1 MIILNKSM
9 QLKLNQITKTIKY
22 YNYLPN
28 HDVRNINKSER
39 VRVVVNASAKFE
51 NTRLNDNILKGQDL
65 ETYRRTL

>member
-1 MIILNKSM
+1 M
-9 QLKLNQITKTIKY
+9 
-22 YNYLPN
+22 NYLPN

-39 VRVVVNASAKFE
+39 VRVVVNTSAKFE